1 MVGALNGEQI
11 VRNAAGILW
20 HERRSHDCRRPA
32 RCRVM
37 IHCRHPAAIP
47 EGHAHDL
54 NRGRSRAV
62 EACVVGSG
70 ADHLDRLADCLSGKR
85 GWNGVITI
93 EATTEAPAEQIA
105 AKHDL
110 VLAASESF
118 GQYRQDECLPLI
130 SGMDFENAVLF
141 ESQSVD
147 WLQCE
152 MHDRAGRV
160 GALNSLL
167 RRGESRVHAWIVDD

>member
-1 MVGALNGEQI
+1 MRTAHRIPVVGAVNSEQI
-11 VRNAAGILW
+11 VRNAAGIPW
-20 HERRSHDCRRPA
+20 HERRSHNRGRPA

-54 NRGRSRAV
+54 NGGRSRQ
-62 EACVVGSG
+62 S
-70 ADHLDRLADCLSGKR
+70 KR
-85 GWNGVITI
+85 MSPARVQTI
-93 EATTEAPAEQIA
+93 LTGLPTA
-105 AKHDL
+105 
-110 VLAASESF
+110 LAA
-118 GQYRQDECLPLI
+118 RKDERLPLI

-152 MHDRAGRV
+152 RPGRLPSGLRSGRPRVAAGRAQIHEPPLRIV
-160 GALNSLL
+160 GAGSPMIS
-167 RRGESRVHAWIVDD
+167 E